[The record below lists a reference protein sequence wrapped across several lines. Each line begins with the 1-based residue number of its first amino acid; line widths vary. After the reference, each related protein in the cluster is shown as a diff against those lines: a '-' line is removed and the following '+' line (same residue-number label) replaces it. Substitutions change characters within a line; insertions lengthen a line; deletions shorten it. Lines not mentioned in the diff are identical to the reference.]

1 MSSQLPNCGL
11 YRTGAALPGNEEQIR
26 EGILVYFHNHSDQGP
41 AMLLTPHSNED
52 NRWQFHERGW
62 LVEASDFIEVMVA
75 LKPEGLYVNTEHI
88 HISREEIIP
97 ERTLVQLGYNRS
109 GDSILFIGRFEGN
122 TITFPSQGT
131 AFSTPDV
138 QSSLEPVGFNVP
150 RPKAPEDV
158 H

>member
-11 YRTGAALPGNEEQIR
+11 YRTGAALPGNEEQVPA
-26 EGILVYFHNHSDQGP
+26 GILVYFHNHSDQGP
-41 AMLLTPHSNED
+41 AMLLTPHANEH

-62 LVEASDFIEVMVA
+62 PVESSDFIAAMVP

-97 ERTLVQLGYNRS
+97 ERMLVQLGYNRS
-109 GDSILFIGRFEGN
+109 GDTILFVGRFEGD
-122 TITFPSQGT
+122 TIAFPSQGYAFTT
-131 AFSTPDV
+131 ADV
-138 QSSLEPVGFNVP
+138 QRSLEPPGFNVP
-150 RPKAPEDV
+150 RPKAPGDL